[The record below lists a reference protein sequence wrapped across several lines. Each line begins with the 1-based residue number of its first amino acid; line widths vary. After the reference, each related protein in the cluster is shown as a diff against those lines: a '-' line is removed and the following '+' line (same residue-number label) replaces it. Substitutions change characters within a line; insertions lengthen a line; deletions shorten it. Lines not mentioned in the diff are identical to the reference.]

1 MYYKKKCSLSSL
13 SVLELIN
20 KSLDSLTQESRREV
34 LEKSL
39 KISLDFSE
47 FVDFSLCRYLVRIR
61 KRTTRQM
68 RRFSVCGVFS
78 NSYSVVMMLLNN

>member
-1 MYYKKKCSLSSL
+1 MFSL

-47 FVDFSLCRYLVRIR
+47 FVDFSISLDIW
-61 KRTTRQM
+61 
-68 RRFSVCGVFS
+68 SVE
-78 NSYSVVMMLLNN
+78 SV